1 MQKKSLM
8 TYLEALV
15 TQTRKS
21 EAEVMGLAL
30 QTGLRQLWRE
40 HVLGRYL
47 QKEIT
52 RDEVISAVGIEWV
65 KLAERQHEAMT
76 EDLAWALGPL
86 RSSPML
92 GH

>member
-1 MQKKSLM
+1 MQKKSAT

-15 TQTRKS
+15 SETRKS

-47 QKEIT
+47 RRGIT
-52 RDEVISAVGIEWV
+52 RDEAIEAVGIDWV
-65 KLAERQHEAMT
+65 ELAERQHKAMV
-76 EDLAWALGPL
+76 EDLGWALGE
-86 RSSPML
+86 
-92 GH
+92 